1 MYEQAETGLLVSNV
15 AEDYIIFYAYTDFSR
30 NTNRNLDSV
39 GVRGTGMVF
48 QDKDGILFMRLR
60 FLKILTFIMFHF
72 LFLLLESRI
81 ITMMEGRTTEDSPY

>member
-15 AEDYIIFYAYTDFSR
+15 AEAYIIFYAYTDFSR